1 MLGSSSIFHGTSLK
15 HQGLFHASQQHAHRT
30 LQKKNNCCKYDLCM
44 DLYLGM
50 DEELTES
57 LWAGIKEREEH
68 LENVIVELQYRA
80 PDQEEFQPPWQLQEE
95 QHRAEGEHY
104 RRSDTE
110 HMRGWWGIWSSTLSA
125 MTMNVEV
132 NILSAARMHNTFTTL
147 DSRRADFVPFIDHG
161 IKLWRE

>member
-1 MLGSSSIFHGTSLK
+1 MLESSSIFHGTSLK

-57 LWAGIKEREEH
+57 LWAGIKEREH

-80 PDQEEFQPPWQLQEE
+80 PDQEDWADEALYRTGAAFCLQALVFLWNFN
-95 QHRAEGEHY
+95 HPDSY
-104 RRSDTE
+104 RRNNTE
-110 HMRGWWGIWSSTLSA
+110 PRGSTTVGVTQSTWGA
-125 MTMNVEV
+125 GGEYEV
-132 NILSAARMHNTFTTL
+132 QPCLQWPWM
-147 DSRRADFVPFIDHG
+147 
-161 IKLWRE
+161 WRSIQYP